1 MSSLLVAWKRLFDRP
16 SKSDAAPASDI
27 RAWQKLVLD
36 EHEGLREELEV
47 LLRTYVRTVDRFV
60 ERATELSEEQCLQ
73 EQYTI
78 ESIRKFLQNAI
89 RRLEVSCKDH
99 RELLDEWHEWVAFRR
114 AAGQKHELEP
124 AHRLRIEMIRSELT
138 ARDIQVE
145 DPVKAE
151 EGRYIP
157 EPVTASTTM
166 VVTTEAPAMASRAVQ
181 PELDELAD
189 WMELRQTH
197 IEPEW
202 QAAEQAWSELAPEA
216 HLYPEAAA
224 ATLKRLKEAHADL
237 RLLDRTR
244 RQQRDRIAVFG
255 PFS

>member
-1 MSSLLVAWKRLFDRP
+1 MPSLLVAWKRLFDRP
-16 SKSDAAPASDI
+16 AATDTTPANDI

-36 EHEGLREELEV
+36 EHEGLREELET

-60 ERATELSEEQCLQ
+60 ERASELSEEQRAH

-78 ESIRKFLQNAI
+78 ESIRKILQNAI

-124 AHRLRIEMIRSELT
+124 AHRLRIEMIRSELA

-145 DPVKAE
+145 DPLKME
-151 EGRYIP
+151 EKQRAP
-157 EPVTASTTM
+157 EPITVSNAA
-166 VVTTEAPAMASRAVQ
+166 VVVAETPVLATRPVQ
-181 PELDELAD
+181 HELDELAD

-202 QAAEQAWSELAPEA
+202 QAAEQAWNELAPEA
-216 HLYPEAAA
+216 CLYPEAAA
-224 ATLKRLKEAHADL
+224 AALKRLKEAHADL
-237 RLLDRTR
+237 RLLDRAR
-244 RQQRDRIAVFG
+244 RQQRHRMAVFSS
-255 PFS
+255 FS